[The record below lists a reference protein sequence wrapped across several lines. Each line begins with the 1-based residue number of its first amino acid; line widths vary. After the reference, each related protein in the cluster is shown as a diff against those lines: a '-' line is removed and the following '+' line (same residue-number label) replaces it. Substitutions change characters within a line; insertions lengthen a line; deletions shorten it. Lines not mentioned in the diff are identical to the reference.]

1 MSYVHLGHDCHV
13 GDHVIISNGSQFA
26 GHVTVEDR
34 VGISGLCA
42 FHQFVRVGRHA
53 YVGGCSRVA
62 KDVPP
67 FVKAVGNP
75 VKLYGLNS
83 VGLQRS
89 GFEDGTIAEL
99 KRTYRLLFRSDLNL
113 GQALER
119 ARAELNTD
127 VPEVHAMLKFVEESQ
142 RGVGF

>member
-1 MSYVHLGHDCHV
+1 VV
-13 GDHVIISNGSQFA
+13 
-26 GHVTVEDR
+26 
-34 VGISGLCA
+34 
-42 FHQFVRVGRHA
+42 
-53 YVGGCSRVA
+53 

-89 GFEDGTIAEL
+89 GYSESTLAEL
-99 KRTYRLLFRSDLNL
+99 KKAYRLLFRSDLNL
-113 GQALER
+113 GAALER
-119 ARAELNTD
+119 ARTEIDGGNPD
-127 VPEVHAMLKFVEESQ
+127 VRVLLDFVASSP

>member
-1 MSYVHLGHDCHV
+1 
-13 GDHVIISNGSQFA
+13 
-26 GHVTVEDR
+26 VTVEDR